1 MSSPVIMTRVAP
13 TRIQDAPMFNRYV
26 KALQRSNVKSATQFH
41 LHRQLA
47 QQMLERRKFVRR
59 PSPIILEVG
68 AHTGWFLRHMLEQ
81 KEYFGCKQ
89 YIQCDV
95 SEERLNENYNEIKHL
110 LPEGMELVQICADE
124 EQPNRPFEVPDR
136 SIDMAVSCLSLQ
148 WVNMLEQTMVNIRN
162 VLKRDG
168 FFMLSMFGGNT
179 LYEMRSAFA
188 LSDIECRGGMTAHMS
203 PMIDGAGL
211 SSLTL
216 QAGFSLPSI
225 DMDRFVLSYKSPF
238 DVMEH
243 VQQMGEQACHNT
255 KDVLLMP
262 SSKTTLSCMAAVY
275 DKMYRKNGLVPATY
289 EVFHTICWSPS
300 PDQPQPL
307 PRGSGQV
314 SMASVGSS
322 LHKEFS
328 MALAESAKN
337 PNDKALQQKADD
349 LYKQLRA
356 EMEQQAQQGLAGS
369 PEAAEI
375 LLAENQKSPSH
386 RAPAPPNEN
395 ELREKAVKQ
404 KEEEDERW
412 EQFEAFMAASNIS
425 DKPKNGGGEGGDK

>member
-1 MSSPVIMTRVAP
+1 
-13 TRIQDAPMFNRYV
+13 
-26 KALQRSNVKSATQFH
+26 
-41 LHRQLA
+41 
-47 QQMLERRKFVRR
+47 MLERRKFVKR

-110 LPEGMELVQICADE
+110 IPDDMELVQICADE
-124 EQPNRPFEVPDR
+124 EQPNKPFEVPDR
-136 SIDMAVSCLSLQ
+136 SIDMAISCLSLH

-203 PMIDGAGL
+203 PMIDGAGI

-216 QAGFSLPSI
+216 QAGFSLPSV
-225 DMDRFVLSYKSPF
+225 DMDRFVLTYKTPF

-243 VQQMGEQACHNT
+243 IQQMGEQACHNT
-255 KDVLLMP
+255 KDILLCP
-262 SSKTTLSCMAAVY
+262 STKTSLSCMASVY
-275 DKMYRKNGLVPATY
+275 DSMYRKNGVIPATF

-307 PRGSGQV
+307 PRGSGEV
-314 SMASVGSS
+314 SMTSVGSS
-322 LHKEFS
+322 LHKDFS
-328 MALAESAKN
+328 KALADSAKN
-337 PNDKALQQKADD
+337 PNDKELQKRADD
-349 LYKQLRA
+349 LYKLLR
-356 EMEQQAQQGLAGS
+356 EQMESDAAKGLAGS
-369 PEAAEI
+369 PEAQEI
-375 LLAENQKSPSH
+375 LLAENQKSPSTY
-386 RAPAPPNEN
+386 RKPAPPNEK
-395 ELREKAVKQ
+395 EDGQQQADVSSGKKTAQ
-404 KEEEDERW
+404 QEEEEEERW
-412 EQFEAFMAASNIS
+412 EQFEAFMAASGVGHENDPEGKS
-425 DKPKNGGGEGGDK
+425 PKK